1 MKGNTMEK
9 LLDVDVTQNDWIH
22 VYAIKHHDGIKYQI
36 TLEQKFL
43 DLLAW
48 VEQQKQQHA
57 KEIELRKTNPALAN
71 SWDHYQTM
79 LKIVMDDV

>member
-1 MKGNTMEK
+1 MEK
-9 LLDVDVTQNDWIH
+9 LLDVEIQPNDWIR
-22 VYAIKHHDGIKYQI
+22 VYQMSHYGGIKYQI
-36 TLEQKFL
+36 TLEQKLL

-48 VEQQKQQHA
+48 AQQQKEQHA
-57 KEIELRKTNPALAN
+57 KEIELRKTNPALAM